1 MRIGI
6 ISTRICGS
14 DGVSLEIRKWAAIL
28 RRQGHELYYCA
39 GELEGGLEGK
49 LVPGM
54 HFQDP
59 SIEKLQSQ
67 IFSEDCDR
75 AAARRQMERLR
86 DSLRGELTE
95 FLERFHIQLILVE
108 NALAIP
114 MNVPLALALRDLIA
128 ERHLPTIAHH
138 HDFMWERERFAVSW
152 MKPELEEIFPPK
164 LDSIVHVVINSLAHE
179 ELHARTGIAAEV
191 IPNIFDFTHFH
202 YGLDREA
209 LGFRKAIGVDELD
222 WLVLQPTRIIPRKGI
237 EDAIELVRQL
247 RLPVN
252 RGQLFDRD
260 VKLVLSHPSGDEGQ
274 EYFRKLRDQAR
285 AGGVPLIYAADQ
297 VAICERG
304 PKAPGQFRLWDAYL
318 NADFV
323 TYPSHIEGFGNAFLE
338 AVYYRLPLLI
348 RRYPIFVRDIE
359 PLGFD
364 LITFDEEITPAVLEQ
379 VLAVMVDPIRRR
391 RMTEWNFNLG
401 KQHFSYRAVAGK
413 FRKIIERC
421 MP

>member
-49 LVPGM
+49 LVPQM
-54 HFQDP
+54 HFRDP
-59 SIEKLQSQ
+59 SIEKLQAQ
-67 IFSEDCDR
+67 IFSQDCDQS
-75 AAARRQMERLR
+75 AARKQMEALR
-86 DSLRGELTE
+86 DSLRAELAE
-95 FLERFHIQLILVE
+95 FLERFHIQLVIVE

-128 ERHLPTIAHH
+128 ARSLPAIAHH
-138 HDFMWERERFAVSW
+138 HDFMWERERFTLSW
-152 MKPELEEIFPPK
+152 MKPELEQVFPPN
-164 LDSIVHVVINSLAHE
+164 LDSITHVVINSLARAQ
-179 ELHARTGIAAEV
+179 LLARTGIEAEV

-202 YGLDREA
+202 YGLDKAA
-209 LGFRKAIGVDELD
+209 LGFRQAVGVDERD

-274 EYFRKLRDQAR
+274 EYFRNLQDQAR
-285 AGGVPLIYAADQ
+285 TGGVPLIYAAEK
-297 VAICERG
+297 VAISERG
-304 PKAPGQFRLWDAYL
+304 PKQPGQFRLWDAYL

-348 RRYPIFVRDIE
+348 RRYPVFISDIE

-364 LITFDEEITPAVLEQ
+364 LITFDEEITPAVLGQ
-379 VLAVMVDPIRRR
+379 VLAVIVDPNRRR
-391 RMTEWNFNLG
+391 RMTEWNFNLA

-413 FRKIIERC
+413 FRKMIERC

>member
-49 LVPGM
+49 LVPQM
-54 HFQDP
+54 HFHDP
-59 SIEKLQSQ
+59 QIAALQAL
-67 IFSEDCDR
+67 IFSEDCDQV
-75 AAARRQMERLR
+75 AARRQIEMLR
-86 DSLRGELTE
+86 EALRSELLE
-95 FLERFHIQLILVE
+95 FLERFHIQLIIVE

-114 MNVPLALALRDLIA
+114 MNVPLALVLRDLID

-152 MKPELEEIFPPK
+152 MKPELEAVFPPK
-164 LDSIVHVVINSLAHE
+164 LESIVHVVINSLAHE

-209 LGFRKAIGVDELD
+209 MGFRQAVGVEAQD

-237 EDAIELVRQL
+237 EEAIELVRQL
-247 RLPVN
+247 RLPAN
-252 RGQLFDRD
+252 RGRLFGRD

-274 EYFRKLRDQAR
+274 DYFRSLQERAR
-285 AGGVPLIYAADQ
+285 MDNVPLIYAADK
-297 VAICERG
+297 VAISERA
-304 PKAPGQFRLWDAYL
+304 PKATGQFRLWDAYL

-323 TYPSHIEGFGNAFLE
+323 TYPSRIEGFGNAFLE
-338 AVYYRLPLLI
+338 AIYYRLPLLI
-348 RRYPIFVRDIE
+348 RRYPVFVRDIE
-359 PLGFD
+359 PLGFE
-364 LITFDEEITPAVLEQ
+364 LICFDEEITPAVLEQ
-379 VLAVMVDPIRRR
+379 VLAVMVDPLRRR

-413 FRKIIERC
+413 FGKIIERC